1 MLDSRRLLYFLRI
14 VEAGSFSRAAA
25 KLGVAQPALS
35 HHIRKLEEY
44 LDVTLLVRRSSGV
57 TLTEAGANLLK
68 HTRAIIGH
76 IDEAEYELRKTSDRI
91 TGGVSMGLAS
101 SVAKSL
107 TPLLLREV
115 SRRHPGITLRIVEGA
130 STALAELIQT
140 ERLDLALNL
149 ERVAQRKAVP
159 LFKEDLFL
167 VAAKGKFGRAF
178 GDTISFK
185 DAVAFP
191 LVLPAQPHTMRVLI
205 ERTAATQGLPV
216 NVAYEVDGFEPL
228 KASMLAGLGYSIL
241 SWAAIEVEN
250 RERKISARRI
260 VSPAIQRTMVLDS
273 SPNGRSSRA
282 VLAVHAIVADVIARL
297 IRDDTW
303 RGLLLH
309 KAPRIPDR

>member
-14 VEAGSFSRAAA
+14 VETGSFSRAAA

-68 HTRAIIGH
+68 YTRAIIGH
-76 IDEAEYELRKTSDRI
+76 IDEAEYELRRASHRI
-91 TGGVSMGLAS
+91 TGSVSLGLAS

-107 TPLLLREV
+107 TPLLLREI
-115 SRRHPGITLRIVEGA
+115 SRQHPGITVRIVEGA
-130 STALAELIQT
+130 STALAEWIQT

-167 VAAKGKFGRAF
+167 VAARGKFGRAR
-178 GDTISFK
+178 GGTISFK
-185 DAVAFP
+185 DAVALP
-191 LVLPAQPHTMRVLI
+191 LVLPAQPHTMRMLI
-205 ERTAATQGLPV
+205 ERTAAMRGLPI

-241 SWAAIEVEN
+241 SWGAIETEN
-250 RERKISARRI
+250 RERKVSAMRI
-260 VSPAIQRTMVLDS
+260 VSPAIQRTIVLDS
-273 SPNGRSSRA
+273 SPGGRSSRA
-282 VLAVHAIVADVIARL
+282 VLAVHTTVADVIARL
-297 IRDDTW
+297 VRDDTW
-303 RGLLLH
+303 RGVLLYQPG
-309 KAPRIPDR
+309 KNPG